1 MESDVEQ
8 IHIKPLQWWEV
19 LLDGV
24 LWLLI
29 MKPLQILTTG
39 DFWER
44 AERTHR
50 YNNTKDTQREWVLNP
65 AYLIEAPGDSDA
77 SPRWWWWGWIPL
89 FHMGGWRQY
98 VVLASEDENIVQW
111 YVGWDAPFARGIS
124 RILLHTQA
132 RLLLGPDPVRF
143 FGITPEGTQIPLK
156 IVSCGRLGDRSK
168 YRRVPLL

>member
-1 MESDVEQ
+1 MESMMKK

-19 LLDGV
+19 VLDGV
-24 LWLLI
+24 LWLLV
-29 MKPLQILTTG
+29 MKPLQIVTTR

-44 AERTHR
+44 AQRTHR
-50 YNNTKDTQREWVLNP
+50 YNNKKDVNGEWVFVESLLVEVP
-65 AYLIEAPGDSDA
+65 RDSRA
-77 SPRWWWWGWIPL
+77 SRRWWGWIPL

-98 VVLASEDENIVQW
+98 VVLAPKDENIVLW

-124 RILLHTQA
+124 RIALQTQA

-143 FGITPEGTQIPLK
+143 FGVTLEGVQIPLK
-156 IVSCGRLGDRSK
+156 IVAYGRLGDRSK